1 MATKADKRKREL
13 QAYAK
18 KRTRR
23 PEPTVM
29 ERVPLEV
36 KRGLE
41 QRMVRNHAEV
51 LRVVESTL
59 VHAWQDAEEVDDY
72 VVEQVLRY
80 TIRHESSEDPIVQWM
95 MGSLVTA
102 RQQLDVTDDVWRD
115 AHRVVYTSLKLHSSC
130 EPGDVGYLHF
140 VSRFVG

>member
-1 MATKADKRKREL
+1 MATRAGKRKREL

-18 KRTRR
+18 KRARR
-23 PEPTVM
+23 PEPTVT
-29 ERVPLEV
+29 ERVTLEV

-59 VHAWQDAEEVDDY
+59 VHAWEEADEVDDY

-95 MGSLVTA
+95 MDSLATA
-102 RQQLDVTDDVWRD
+102 RQQVDVTDDVWRD

-140 VSRFVG
+140 VSRFIG